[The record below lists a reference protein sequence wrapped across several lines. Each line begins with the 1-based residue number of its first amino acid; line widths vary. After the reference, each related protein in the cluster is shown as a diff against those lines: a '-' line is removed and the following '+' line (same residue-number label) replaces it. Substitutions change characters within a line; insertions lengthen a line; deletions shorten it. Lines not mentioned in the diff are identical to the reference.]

1 MNREITKKRNVNN
14 LMTKNE
20 TQIST
25 HKPSDRKPVA
35 VVTGGGTG
43 IGAACCR
50 ALAKEGFR
58 VGIHYRSSE
67 GAARQVLA
75 DVEDGFLLAADLCDP
90 RQIDEMVTALKPEGS
105 VDVLVN
111 NAGVSFNGD
120 INSMKID
127 DFDAQRSMLRGTWY
141 LTKRILRLFMLRRNS
156 GRIINIS
163 SVVGHTGNG
172 GQIPYTMEKAGLDA
186 FTKSLAKE
194 LWGRG
199 ILVNSVA
206 PGFIETSMTAELPS
220 DVATGILSNI
230 PLGRMG
236 RPEEVADVVAFL
248 AGRGSYITGTVIHVN
263 GGLYG
268 G

>member
-1 MNREITKKRNVNN
+1 MSE
-14 LMTKNE
+14 
-20 TQIST
+20 
-25 HKPSDRKPVA
+25 KPVA

-50 ALAKEGFR
+50 LLAKEGFR

-67 GAARQVLA
+67 DRAKEVLSGM
-75 DVEDGFLLAADLCDP
+75 ESGFLVRADLSDIN
-90 RQIDEMVTALKPEGS
+90 QVEFLVNQVKETAGR

-111 NAGVSFNGD
+111 NAGASVNAD
-120 INSMKID
+120 INSMKLEQ
-127 DFDAQRSMLRGTWY
+127 FDAQRAVTRGIWY
-141 LTKRILRLFMLRRNS
+141 LTKRMIRLFMLRQGS

-163 SVVGHTGNG
+163 SVVGHTGNV
-172 GQIPYTMEKAGLDA
+172 GQIPYTMEKAALDA
-186 FTKSLAKE
+186 FTKSLSKE
-194 LWGRG
+194 LAGRN

-206 PGFIETSMTAELPS
+206 PGFIDTEMTHDLP
-220 DVATGILSNI
+220 DEIRTRILDNI
-230 PLGRMG
+230 TLGRTG

-248 AGRGSYITGTVIHVN
+248 ATRGSYITGSVIHVN